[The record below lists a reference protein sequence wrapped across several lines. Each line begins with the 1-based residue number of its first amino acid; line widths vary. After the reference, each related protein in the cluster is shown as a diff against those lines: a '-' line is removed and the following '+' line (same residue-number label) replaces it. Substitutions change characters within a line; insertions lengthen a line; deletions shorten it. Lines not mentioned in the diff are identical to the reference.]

1 MRNGQNNKRMRGRNR
16 NHKSH
21 HSGGGGGGS
30 GGGHHHNPLTRVYE
44 SNGPEVKIRGTAH
57 HVAEK
62 YLQLARDAQTSGDTV
77 NAENH
82 FQHAEHYLRLIAAAQ
97 EQFRQQNPYYQAPPA
112 PGQIT
117 GEEGFDGDEDDGSQ
131 PGQGQGGL
139 NQAGSDQGGSNQGAP
154 DQGGSGQ
161 SGFSQPAQPQ
171 QNSHNAQNYS
181 SRPNYNN
188 NQQPSYQP
196 REQPQ
201 PYGGQPP
208 SYQPRPQQQPYNN
221 QPQQQPPQQYQP
233 PQPPAPVS
241 DADRLPSF
249 ITGAQPQPV
258 APQNGQ
264 DGDQSGERY
273 PRHRRRRHRSGG
285 PRPEIAGGAPQ
296 DFGGGSDGPEPGN
309 T

>member
-21 HSGGGGGGS
+21 HGGGGGGG

-62 YLQLARDAQTSGDTV
+62 YLQLARDAQSSGDTV

-112 PGQIT
+112 PGQIAN
-117 GEEGFDGDEDDGSQ
+117 EEGFDGDDEDGQQ
-131 PGQGQGGL
+131 PAQGQGGL
-139 NQAGSDQGGSNQGAP
+139 NQGGSDQGVSGQGAP
-154 DQGGSGQ
+154 DQNAQGQ
-161 SGFSQPAQPQ
+161 PGFNPQAQPQ
-171 QNSHNAQNYS
+171 QNAHNPQHYGNQQNY
-181 SRPNYNN
+181 RNN
-188 NQQPSYQP
+188 NQQPNYQP

-208 SYQPRPQQQPYNN
+208 NYQPRPQQHSYNN
-221 QPQQQPPQQYQP
+221 QPQQQPQYQP
-233 PQPPAPVS
+233 PQPQVGGNAS
-241 DADRLPSF
+241 DVERLPSF
-249 ITGAQPQPV
+249 ITGGQPQQA
-258 APQNGQ
+258 APQNGH

-273 PRHRRRRHRSGG
+273 PRHRRRRHRGGG

-296 DFGGGSDGPEPGN
+296 DFGGGDGPEPGN